1 MFVEEEFRDVFSP
14 AADLYESDDG
24 QIGSEKQEG
33 VRSFRDRVRASG
45 RLEKISIEETRRMMD
60 EKERDVPIVSVSSPY
75 D

>member
-1 MFVEEEFRDVFSP
+1 MEEEFRDVFSP

-24 QIGSEKQEG
+24 RIGSEKQEG

-45 RLEKISIEETRRMMD
+45 SLDKISIEETRRIMD
-60 EKERDVPIVSVSSPY
+60 EKERDVVPIVSVSSPY